1 VKRKTSAVSDLMKV
15 VLPMESIL
23 NLKMMAHQLNLE
35 QYPGKEKSTL
45 KKAYA
50 NPGMNCQIKKAKQY
64 RFV

>member
-1 VKRKTSAVSDLMKV
+1 MKV

-45 KKAYA
+45 KKIYA
-50 NPGMNCQIKKAKQY
+50 NSGMNCQIKKAKQY